1 MIPTFDELQELVDQK
16 TVNQNMKD
24 AKKEVTEEMKKF
36 ITLAEKKEEELKK
49 NINQRQKV
57 PIAKETAICNF

>member
-1 MIPTFDELQELVDQK
+1 MIPTFDELQELVDRK

-49 NINQRQKV
+49 NISAFNTSNT
-57 PIAKETAICNF
+57 I

>member
-36 ITLAEKKEEELKK
+36 ITLPEKKEEELKK
-49 NINQRQKV
+49 KIKKTSNKKV
-57 PIAKETAICNF
+57 KRFEFF

>member
-1 MIPTFDELQELVDQK
+1 MIPAFDELQELVDRK

-49 NINQRQKV
+49 NIKKTLNKKV
-57 PIAKETAICNF
+57 KRFEFF